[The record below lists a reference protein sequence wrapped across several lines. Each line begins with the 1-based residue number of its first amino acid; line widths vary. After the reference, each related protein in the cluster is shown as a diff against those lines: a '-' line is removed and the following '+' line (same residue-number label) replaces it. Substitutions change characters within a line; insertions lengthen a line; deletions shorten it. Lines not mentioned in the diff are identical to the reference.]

1 MNNVA
6 FIFARGGSKGIKNK
20 NIAKF
25 NGKPLIT
32 HTIESALHSKLFK
45 DIVVSTD
52 DVKIS
57 EISKSSGALVL
68 PRPIELA
75 TDDSNEFLSWKHAVN
90 SYNKTFDNFIS
101 LPCTSPLRNFIT
113 INNMINIY
121 KRTQCDLLLGVT
133 QSNHIPNFN
142 MVKLNEQGKV
152 CEYETSANKIFRR
165 QDALNCYNITT
176 YAYITSP
183 EYIINADD
191 LMGGNIYGHILSKQ
205 ESIDIDDIFDFKF
218 AEYLY
223 TNKIDLDEEE

>member
-20 NIAKF
+20 NIIKF
-25 NGKPLIT
+25 NGKPLIS
-32 HTIESALHSKLFK
+32 HTIESALNSKLFK

-52 DVKIS
+52 DDKIS

-68 PRPIELA
+68 SRPMELA

-90 SYNKTFDNFIS
+90 SYNKAFDNFIS
-101 LPCTSPLRNFIT
+101 LPCTSPLRNFTT

-142 MVKLNEQGKV
+142 MVKLTEEGKV
-152 CEYETSANKIFRR
+152 YEYETSVNKVFRR

-183 EYIINADD
+183 EYIVNADD
-191 LMGGNIYGHILSKQ
+191 LMCGNIYGHILSKQ

-223 TNKIDLDEEE
+223 TNKINLDEEE